1 MIITILNIRLVAGER
16 LLPLQHWISTKGG
29 PLLLVLS
36 LSKLFHRSSF
46 LRPNISLVLIGCGLK
61 NLTVKP

>member
-1 MIITILNIRLVAGER
+1 MNIHLIAGER

-36 LSKLFHRSSF
+36 LSKLFHWSSF
-46 LRPNISLVLIGCGLK
+46 FKAKHFIG
-61 NLTVKP
+61 PY